1 MEDTSVKI
9 KQHLQNHRALTKTW
23 LDYVPPTI
31 RPYFYLIRAHKP
43 AGTLLLFYPC
53 AWSVTMACYALR
65 APIATAW
72 TYVGFFLV
80 ASSVFRS
87 AGCVINDMWDKNID
101 AATSRTR
108 TRPLAAGDLTR
119 FQAFIFLIPQL
130 ALGIWLFMQLN
141 EYRSAISHTVD
152 HCCICIV
159 SHTLFSTV
167 LGLSSLGV
175 VAMYPA
181 MKRVTDWPQ
190 AVLALCFNWGAL
202 LGASAV
208 AGAVDWRVYIP
219 LYIGGACWTIEYDTA
234 YARQDRDEDIKNG
247 LHSTTIVFGDRLRP
261 ILMMFSLVACA
272 LVAYAGILN
281 GHGFPFFVGVALG
294 ALHLVRLLTRIDFD
308 NKESCNASLL
318 NNGWFGF
325 LVWAGAMVDY
335 MMKMQLEIV

>member
-9 KQHLQNHRALTKTW
+9 KQHLQNYPVLAKTW
-23 LDYVPPTI
+23 LDYVPSNI

-65 APIATAW
+65 VPIATAW
-72 TYVGFFLV
+72 AYVGFFLV

-87 AGCVINDMWDKNID
+87 AGCVINDMWDKDID

-141 EYRSAISHTVD
+141 NY
-152 HCCICIV
+152 
-159 SHTLFSTV
+159 STV
-167 LGLSSLGV
+167 LGLSSLGGV
-175 VAMYPA
+175 VLYPA

-208 AGAVDWRVYIP
+208 AGAVDWHVYVP

-234 YARQDRDEDIKNG
+234 YARQDRDEDIQNG

-261 ILMMFSLVACA
+261 VLVVFSLVACS

-281 GHGFPFFVGVALG
+281 GHGFPFFIGVALG
-294 ALHLVRLLTRIDFD
+294 ALHLVRLLASIDFD
-308 NKESCNASLL
+308 DKESCNASLL
-318 NNGWFGF
+318 NNVWFGF
-325 LVWAGAMVDY
+325 LVWAGAMADY
-335 MMKMQLEIV
+335 IMKMQLETV